1 MVVLGIIIA
10 VIAAAFAVGVLLGNS
25 TTIPLEF
32 YGIAISGSTG
42 ITIYIAG
49 AVTLFVLLLGLWLIK
64 RGVKRAVRKRREVRA
79 LRNKAETSTAER
91 GAVTEDTADASDT
104 EAGETSGAGKH
115 AKAGPETNAPPEDP
129 MQPPLR

>member
-10 VIAAAFAVGVLLGNS
+10 VIAVAFAIGVLLGNS

-32 YGIAISGSTG
+32 YGITIGGSTG
-42 ITIYIAG
+42 VTIYIAG

-64 RGVKRAVRKRREVRA
+64 RGTQRAVRKRREVKA
-79 LRNKAETSTAER
+79 LRNRAHSSTAER
-91 GAVTEDTADASDT
+91 PAVTDDTGGGTA
-104 EAGETSGAGKH
+104 ETSESSASGKH
-115 AKAGPETNAPPEDP
+115 AKGGPDADSSPDDP